1 MIKIPVTL
9 LKAILKLITDYQETL
24 ISEGYDHEIVDLVR
38 EMIIDVLEDS

>member
-1 MIKIPVTL
+1 MIKLPITL

-38 EMIIDVLEDS
+38 EMIIDVLEDE